1 MDAVFEQI
9 IKFISSAEGASLT
22 IAMVIEFIFRMIPSQ
37 KPLSI
42 MYVVAAVARKSG
54 EILVKIG
61 NLLDK
66 ILPQKLK

>member
-1 MDAVFEQI
+1 MEAIFEQI

-22 IAMVIEFIFRMIPSQ
+22 IAMVLEFVFRMIPSQ

-42 MYVVAAVARKSG
+42 IYGVAVVIKKSG
-54 EILVKIG
+54 EVLTKLG

-66 ILPQKLK
+66 ILPQKIK